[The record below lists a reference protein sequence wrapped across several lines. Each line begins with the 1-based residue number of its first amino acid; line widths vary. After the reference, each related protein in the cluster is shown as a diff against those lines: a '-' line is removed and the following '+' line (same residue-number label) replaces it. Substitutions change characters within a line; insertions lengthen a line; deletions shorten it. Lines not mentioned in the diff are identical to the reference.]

1 MRIGGLLK
9 FSLIDFPGRVSAV
22 IFTQGCNYRCPF
34 CHNPELVLPDLFA
47 ATFAVEEVLSF
58 LEKRKGQ
65 LQGVVITGGEPTL
78 HDDLPD
84 LLRRIRAMGYLIK
97 LDTNGSAPEKVFE
110 IHRETGLDALGVD
123 YKAPT
128 IKYGEITNC
137 KIPELAEKVHSV
149 IRFAI
154 ENKISIDVRTTVHQH
169 LLSVDDLKTMRGELH
184 SLGQKEWTL
193 QQFNPVEIIDDD
205 LLKHKTYTDTE
216 LLSIAASFGDT
227 RVRGLKGI
235 LIHR

>member
-97 LDTNGSAPEKVFE
+97 LDTNGSRPDMLRRVIDEGLVDHIAMDIKAS
-110 IHRETGLDALGVD
+110 INNYCKATGVAVDIEMLKLSVAAIKASGV
-123 YKAPT
+123 AH
-128 IKYGEITNC
+128 E
-137 KIPELAEKVHSV
+137 
-149 IRFAI
+149 F
-154 ENKISIDVRTTVHQH
+154 RTTALRELFKGEDIAAVREWIGVGAPYQ
-169 LLSVDDLKTMRGELH
+169 VRRGNRKGKMLDPAFIAA
-184 SLGQKEWTL
+184 GA
-193 QQFNPVEIIDDD
+193 D
-205 LLKHKTYTDTE
+205 YTDE
-216 LLSIAASFGDT
+216 EWDT
-227 RVRGLKGI
+227 LTKLVHEGGEQ
-235 LIHR
+235 